1 MQVLYAAAGGALG
14 AASRFLISRLP
25 LSGHG
30 LPLPT
35 FLANLIGCFLMGLI
49 AAKAEARG
57 MEPNVQIFLKTGFCG
72 GLTTFSAFSA
82 ETVAMMEKGHMTT
95 AILYVVATV
104 AAGFIALYAGGQVF
118 K

>member
-57 MEPNVQIFLKTGFCG
+57 MDPNVQVFLKTGFCG

-82 ETVAMMEKGHMTT
+82 ETVDMMEKGHISAA
-95 AILYVVATV
+95 AIYVAATV
-104 AAGFIALYAGGQVF
+104 AAGFFALYAGDQLF

>member
-1 MQVLYAAAGGALG
+1 MQGLYVAAGGACG
-14 AASRFLISRLP
+14 ATCRFLLSYLP
-25 LSGHG
+25 VSDRGM
-30 LPLPT
+30 PLPT

-57 MEPNVQIFLKTGFCG
+57 MDPNVQIFLKTGFCG

-82 ETVAMMEKGHMTT
+82 ETVAMMEKGHISAA
-95 AILYVVATV
+95 AIYVAATV
-104 AAGFIALYAGGQVF
+104 AAGFFALYAGGQLF

>member
-57 MEPNVQIFLKTGFCG
+57 MDPNVQIFLKTGFCG

-82 ETVAMMEKGHMTT
+82 ETVAMMEKGHM
-95 AILYVVATV
+95 AAAVLYVAATV
-104 AAGFIALYAGGQVF
+104 MLGFIALHVAGQLI

>member
-1 MQVLYAAAGGALG
+1 MQVLFVAAGGALG

-57 MEPNVQIFLKTGFCG
+57 MDPNVQIFLKTGFCG

-82 ETVAMMEKGHMTT
+82 ETVAMMEKGHT
-95 AILYVVATV
+95 ATAFLYVAATV
-104 AAGFIALYAGGQVF
+104 AAGFIALHVAGQLI

>member
-35 FLANLIGCFLMGLI
+35 FLANLMGCFLMGLI

-57 MEPNVQIFLKTGFCG
+57 MDPNVQIFLKTGFCG

-95 AILYVVATV
+95 ALLYVTATV
-104 AAGFIALYAGGQVF
+104 AAGFIALHVAGQLI

>member
-14 AASRFLISRLP
+14 ATSRFLISTLP
-25 LSGHG
+25 LSDYG

-35 FLANLIGCFLMGLI
+35 FLANLIGCFIMGLI
-49 AAKAEARG
+49 AAWAEARG
-57 MEPNVQIFLKTGFCG
+57 MNPGLQIFLKTGFCG

-82 ETVAMMEKGHMTT
+82 ETVAMMEKGHM
-95 AILYVVATV
+95 AAAVLYVAATV
-104 AAGFIALYAGGQVF
+104 MLGFIALYTGGQFV

>member
-1 MQVLYAAAGGALG
+1 MQALYAAAGGALG
-14 AASRFLISRLP
+14 AASRFLISKLP
-25 LSGHG
+25 PVSHG

-57 MEPNVQIFLKTGFCG
+57 MDPNVQIFLKTGFCG

-82 ETVAMMEKGHMTT
+82 ETVAMLEKGHVPAAM
-95 AILYVVATV
+95 LYVAATV
-104 AAGFIALYAGGQVF
+104 ATGFIALYAGSQLF

>member
-14 AASRFLISRLP
+14 AASRFLISKLP
-25 LSGHG
+25 LTGQG

-35 FLANLIGCFLMGLI
+35 FLANLIGCFLMGLL

-57 MEPNVQIFLKTGFCG
+57 MDPNVQIFLKTGFCG

-82 ETVAMMEKGHMTT
+82 ETVAMMEKGHIT
-95 AILYVVATV
+95 AALLYVVATV
-104 AAGFIALYAGGQVF
+104 VLGFFTLYAGGQLV

>member
-1 MQVLYAAAGGALG
+1 MQVLFAAAGGALG
-14 AASRFLISRLP
+14 ATSRFLISRLP

-35 FLANLIGCFLMGLI
+35 FLANLMGCFLMGLI

-57 MEPNVQIFLKTGFCG
+57 MDPNVQILLKTGFCG
-72 GLTTFSAFSA
+72 GLTTFSTFSA

-95 AILYVVATV
+95 AVLYVVATV
-104 AAGFIALYAGGQVF
+104 AAGFIALYAGGQLF